1 MPDFLSDKI
10 VAVSILAVPLLLA
23 LTCHELAHG
32 LAALALGDP
41 TAKRAGRLT
50 LNPLRHLDPLGTI
63 VFFIANIGWAK
74 PVPVD
79 PRYFKNP
86 LKGML
91 LVALAGPG
99 ANFLLSAL
107 FAALYHGLLPLAL
120 EHETELLGKVLVPLT
135 LIAQAGVFVNLVLGA
150 FNLLPVPPLDGSNIV
165 AGVLPRRAAYRYL
178 SFGRY
183 GIFVLLGLFLA
194 SDLLDLNLLGRVIL
208 PVVEAGANLL
218 RVPL

>member
-120 EHETELLGKVLVPLT
+120 EHEAALLGKVLVPLT

-165 AGVLPRRAAYRYL
+165 AGLLPRRVAYRYL

-183 GIFVLLGLFLA
+183 GIFVLLALFLV
-194 SDLLDLNLLGRVIL
+194 SDLFDLNFLGRVIL
-208 PVVEAGANLL
+208 PVVEAGAHLL

>member
-99 ANFLLSAL
+99 ANFLLSGL

>member
-79 PRYFKNP
+79 PRFFKNP

-120 EHETELLGKVLVPLT
+120 EHEAALLGKVLVPLT

-165 AGVLPRRAAYRYL
+165 AGLLPRRVAYRYL

-183 GIFVLLGLFLA
+183 GIFVLLALFLV
-194 SDLLDLNLLGRVIL
+194 SDLFDLNFLGRVIL
-208 PVVEAGANLL
+208 PVVEAGAHLL

>member
-79 PRYFKNP
+79 PRFFKNP

-165 AGVLPRRAAYRYL
+165 AGLLPRRVAYRYL

-183 GIFVLLGLFLA
+183 GIFVLLGLFLV
-194 SDLLDLNLLGRVIL
+194 SDLFDLNFLGRVIL
-208 PVVEAGANLL
+208 PVVEAGAHLL

>member
-10 VAVSILAVPLLLA
+10 VAISILAVPLLLA

-32 LAALALGDP
+32 LAAFALGDP
-41 TAKRAGRLT
+41 TARRAGRLT

-79 PRYFKNP
+79 PRFFKNP

-91 LVALAGPG
+91 LVAMAGPA
-99 ANFLLSAL
+99 ANFLLSAA
-107 FAALYHGLLPLAL
+107 FAALYHALLPLAL

-165 AGVLPRRAAYRYL
+165 AGLLPRRTAYRYL

-183 GIFVLLGLFLA
+183 GIFVLLALFLA
-194 SDLLDLNLLGRVIL
+194 SDLLGLNLLGRVIL
-208 PVVEAGANLL
+208 PVVEAGAGLL

>member
-1 MPDFLSDKI
+1 MFDFLSEKI
-10 VAVSILAVPLLLA
+10 VAISILAVPLLLA

-32 LAALALGDP
+32 LAAYALGDP

-50 LNPLRHLDPLGTI
+50 LNPLRHLDPLGTL

-79 PRYFKNP
+79 ARYFKNP

-91 LVALAGPG
+91 LVAMAGPG
-99 ANFLLSAL
+99 TNFLLAAL
-107 FAALYHGLLPLAL
+107 FAALYHPLLPLAL
-120 EHETELLGKVLVPLT
+120 EHETSLLGKVLVPLT
-135 LIAQAGVFVNLVLGA
+135 LITQAGVFVNLVLGA
-150 FNLLPVPPLDGSNIV
+150 FNLLPIPPLDGSNIV
-165 AGVLPRRAAYRYL
+165 AGLLPKRVAYRYL

-183 GIFVLLGLFLA
+183 GIFVLLALILA
-194 SDLLDLNLLGRVIL
+194 SDLLDMNLLGKVIL
-208 PVVEAGANLL
+208 PVVEVGAKLL